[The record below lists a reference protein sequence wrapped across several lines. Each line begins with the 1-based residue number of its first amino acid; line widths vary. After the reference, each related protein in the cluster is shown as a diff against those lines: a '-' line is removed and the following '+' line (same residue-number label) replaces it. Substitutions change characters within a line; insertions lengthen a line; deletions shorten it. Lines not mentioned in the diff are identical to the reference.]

1 MPYVG
6 EQAPIVEFR
15 PPAGDIIF
23 RKCKNREKK
32 RENQRM
38 ELVDTLLIT
47 LDLLKMLTQILS
59 WTMRVFNANWRVKC
73 K

>member
-1 MPYVG
+1 
-6 EQAPIVEFR
+6 
-15 PPAGDIIF
+15 
-23 RKCKNREKK
+23 
-32 RENQRM
+32 M